1 MALSEFDIIR
11 RFFDRPQV
19 AAGRSDVLLGIGDDA
34 AVVTV
39 PDDHDLVLCM
49 DTLVAGV
56 HFPED
61 TSPGAIGHKAL
72 AVNLSDLAAM
82 GAEPAWFTLAVTLPH
97 ADEDWLAAF
106 AQDMFRLADY
116 YRVQLVGGDVT
127 RGPLSVTVQA
137 HGLVPRGGALRRA
150 GAAVGD
156 HIYVTGTLGDAG
168 LALRLVSQPAPA
180 LRQRL
185 DYPSPRVE
193 SGLALRGLASAV
205 IDISDGL
212 LADLGH
218 LLEYRGLGAML
229 EADDLPRSAGFRAL
243 ADTTE
248 SKKLYYEL
256 PLTAGDDYEL
266 CFTIPS
272 SRCGEAEAALADL
285 PGGCTCVGVIESEPG
300 IRCRHRDDSTWQ
312 PDGGQG
318 YQHFRND
325 NG

>member
-11 RFFDRPQV
+11 YFFDRPQ
-19 AAGRSDVLLGIGDDA
+19 AADGRSDVLLGIGDDA

-82 GAEPAWFTLAVTLPH
+82 GAEPAWFTLSVTLPH
-97 ADEDWLAAF
+97 ADADWLAAF
-106 AQDMFRLADY
+106 AQGMFRLADH

-137 HGLVPRGGALRRA
+137 HGLVPRGRALRRS

-156 HIYVTGTLGDAG
+156 RIYVTGTLGDAG
-168 LALRLVSQPAPA
+168 LALHQGAEQAPA

-193 SGLALRGLASAV
+193 AGLALRGLASAA

-218 LLEYRGLGAML
+218 LLEDGRQGAML
-229 EADDLPRSAGFRAL
+229 EVDDLPRSAGFRAIAN
-243 ADTTE
+243 ADE
-248 SKKLYYEL
+248 NKNL
-256 PLTAGDDYEL
+256 
-266 CFTIPS
+266 
-272 SRCGEAEAALADL
+272 
-285 PGGCTCVGVIESEPG
+285 
-300 IRCRHRDDSTWQ
+300 
-312 PDGGQG
+312 
-318 YQHFRND
+318 
-325 NG
+325 